1 MKKDINWIN
10 AVKALCMIMVYV
22 VHGMFYYGVFYHE
35 VALFMHPVYV
45 NAFFFVSGYL
55 MFRKQ
60 LSLPVID
67 ESRATYLSD
76 GGTGRN
82 TLANI
87 VFRMWIPALLFSFV
101 SFIPKKLLKGGTADM
116 GSFLFETFGGGTY
129 WFVSALILC
138 QIAIVALLSTRQR
151 SVWFYFVI
159 MSLMAVAGT
168 VALPFYGDSLD
179 YYAYQL
185 SPLCMAFLAL
195 GALYWRYEPIFNR
208 FRVWHVAVLAAAY
221 ITFFVILADDA
232 KVLINMKQFNFT
244 GFLGSAI
251 GCLLM
256 VEVCKRLPRMRLL
269 TFIGTNSIVFYFLS
283 GAVPVVVN
291 VLFKRLSPVPG
302 TADFLLYLVACVA
315 LASAIT
321 YVIQRFLPFLTDLR
335 KVKKMND

>member
-22 VHGMFYYGVFYHE
+22 VHGMFYYGVFYHD
-35 VALFMHPVYV
+35 VALFLHPVYV

-60 LSLPVID
+60 LSHPVID
-67 ESRATYLSD
+67 ESRAAYLSD
-76 GGTGRN
+76 EGTGRK

-87 VFRMWIPALLFSFV
+87 VFRMWIPALLFSFI
-101 SFIPKKLLKGGTADM
+101 SFIPKKMLKGGTADL

-129 WFVSALILC
+129 WFVSALLVC
-138 QIAIVALLSTRQR
+138 QIAIVVLLTTRQR

-159 MSLMAVAGT
+159 MSLLALAGT

-179 YYAYQL
+179 YYSYQL
-185 SPLCMAFLAL
+185 APLCMAFLAL
-195 GALYWRYEPIFNR
+195 GALYWRYESQFGWLHG
-208 FRVWHVAVLAAAY
+208 WHVAVLAAAY
-221 ITFFVILADDA
+221 VAFFVILSDDA
-232 KVLINMKQFNFT
+232 KVLINMKLFNFT
-244 GFLGSAI
+244 GYIGSVI

-256 VEVCKRLPRMRLL
+256 VAVCKQLPQMRLL

-302 TADFLLYLVACVA
+302 TADFLLYIVACVA
-315 LASAIT
+315 LATAIT
-321 YVIQRFLPFLTDLR
+321 YVIQSFLPFLTDLR
-335 KVKKMND
+335 MLKK